1 MPWRDGMQMYAVLC
15 LQWHS
20 DVCLCNCSSGQ
31 LCDLLSRP
39 SVELGQP
46 WKNESYAFEMYPMS
60 PMSYNLRVPSK
71 CWKQQGF
78 LTMELEL
85 VYPIS
90 FVVLVMFF
98 QFVNS
103 APVCDSPI
111 FIGMRLIV
119 LQGCCTWNNKH
130 PVNSVYEHWWGC
142 SEPVSNGLI

>member
-1 MPWRDGMQMYAVLC
+1 MAWWYADVYSLMSAMAERCMSMQLQQWAAVRSAE
-15 LQWHS
+15 QTFRWT
-20 DVCLCNCSSGQ
+20 
-31 LCDLLSRP
+31 
-39 SVELGQP
+39 GQP
-46 WKNESYAFEMYPMS
+46 WKNESYALKMY

-85 VYPIS
+85 VHPIS
-90 FVVLVMFF
+90 FVVLVMSF

-103 APVCDSPI
+103 TPVCDLPI

-130 PVNSVYEHWWGC
+130 PLNSVYEHWWGC